1 MRITKSLK
9 GIVPSAVTMT
19 GMASGFFA
27 ILVSRRGATS
37 TALLLV
43 LVAILCDIL
52 DGKLARLLKASS
64 RFGAELDSFAD
75 AISFG
80 VAPGL
85 ILFESSLH
93 RLGWIG
99 GAASFFFAAM
109 AVVRLVRFNLDG
121 SQQERRDVFRGF
133 STPTAAIYLVS
144 FIVMGDALPA
154 EVGVFYAVALG
165 LLMISSVPTPAF
177 KGAGV
182 SSVFLVFGLV
192 NTAVLLLRPGFW
204 SFAWWNLYNLLVL
217 LLAYRGSSTVRGVRG
232 EPVPT

>member
-1 MRITKSLK
+1 MQVTKSLK
-9 GIVPSAVTMT
+9 GLVPSAVTVT
-19 GMASGFFA
+19 GMACGFFA
-27 ILVSRRGATS
+27 ILVSRRGATG
-37 TALLLV
+37 TALV
-43 LVAILCDIL
+43 LVLAAILCDVL

-85 ILFESSLH
+85 ILFESSVH
-93 RLGWIG
+93 RLGWLG

-121 SQQERRDVFRGF
+121 SQQERHDLFRGF
-133 STPTAAIYLVS
+133 STPAAAIYLVS
-144 FIVMGDALPA
+144 FIVMRDALPA

-165 LLMISSVPTPAF
+165 LLMISSVPTPSF

-182 SSVFLVFGLV
+182 SSVFLVVALV

-204 SFAWWNLYNLLVL
+204 SFTWWNLYNLLVL
-217 LLAYRGSSTVRGVRG
+217 FLAYRGSSTSRGERG